1 MVEIP
6 VAITDSV
13 HDFIRILKKDR
24 RIISVYMYG
33 SFVYGTANK
42 WSDVDLA
49 IISPD
54 FSEDLFEERV
64 NLMKIAVKIDDRI
77 EPHPFRPEDFNLK
90 HPLVKEIY
98 ERGIE
103 FSDC

>member
-6 VAITDSV
+6 VAVTDSV
-13 HDFIRILKKDR
+13 RHFIRILRKDK

-33 SFVYGTANK
+33 SFVYGTADK

-77 EPHPFRPEDFNLK
+77 EPHPFRPDDFNLK
-90 HPLVKEIY
+90 HPLVKETS
-98 ERGIE
+98 ERGIKLRE
-103 FSDC
+103 